1 MLNEVT
7 ISTVIEH
14 LSEGEIDRFNQE
26 EIKTRIKNMP
36 NSMAKMCLL
45 EEYKKR
51 EEELMNISNS
61 DCLFGELN
69 IEDLLA

>member
-26 EIKTRIKNMP
+26 EIKPRIKN
-36 NSMAKMCLL
+36 
-45 EEYKKR
+45 
-51 EEELMNISNS
+51 I
-61 DCLFGELN
+61 FELN
-69 IEDLLA
+69 DVEVNKVYRIWKHQYLNKVNE

>member
-26 EIKTRIKNMP
+26 EIKTRIKN
-36 NSMAKMCLL
+36 
-45 EEYKKR
+45 
-51 EEELMNISNS
+51 I
-61 DCLFGELN
+61 FELN
-69 IEDLLA
+69 DIETDKVYRMWKHQYLNKVNE

>member
-26 EIKTRIKNMP
+26 EIKTRIKN
-36 NSMAKMCLL
+36 
-45 EEYKKR
+45 
-51 EEELMNISNS
+51 I
-61 DCLFGELN
+61 FELN
-69 IEDLLA
+69 DVEVNKVYIIWKHQYLNKVNE

>member
-26 EIKTRIKNMP
+26 EIKTRIKN
-36 NSMAKMCLL
+36 
-45 EEYKKR
+45 
-51 EEELMNISNS
+51 I
-61 DCLFGELN
+61 FELN
-69 IEDLLA
+69 DAEADKVYRMWKNQYLNKVNE

>member
-26 EIKTRIKNMP
+26 EIKTRIKN
-36 NSMAKMCLL
+36 
-45 EEYKKR
+45 
-51 EEELMNISNS
+51 I
-61 DCLFGELN
+61 FELN
-69 IEDLLA
+69 DVEVNKVYRIWKHQYLNKVNEQVLMLNAFI